1 MKHLLAY
8 LKKQYVRKE
17 LCAAGSQDQK
27 NKITEDFFQL
37 WRKLRKFFVRK
48 QEPLDT

>member
-8 LKKQYVRKE
+8 LKKQYMRKE
-17 LCAAGSQDQK
+17 LCAADFQDQK
-27 NKITEDFFQL
+27 NKITDFFQL

-48 QEPLDT
+48 QEALDT